1 MFNVE
6 LIGLFAENNIDY
18 YKYEVIWSVPTKSYP
33 VPQVMVSVFFHVAVN
48 LDYPAHYPVD
58 VSSINIKE
66 YRYNNIN
73 IHELRMIILY
83 PGHVYFRSF

>member
-6 LIGLFAENNIDY
+6 FISLFAENNINY

-33 VPQVMVSVFFHVAVN
+33 EPQVTVSVFFHIAIN

-58 VSSINIKE
+58 VSSINFKK
-66 YRYNNIN
+66 YRYNKTNV
-73 IHELRMIILY
+73 HRL
-83 PGHVYFRSF
+83 